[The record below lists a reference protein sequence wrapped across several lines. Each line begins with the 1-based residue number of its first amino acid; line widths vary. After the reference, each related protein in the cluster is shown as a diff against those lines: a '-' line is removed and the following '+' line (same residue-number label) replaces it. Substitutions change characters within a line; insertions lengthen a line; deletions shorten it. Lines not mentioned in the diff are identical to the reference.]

1 MEKGVTYG
9 RCAHKGDRMPRTTR
23 MDTEES
29 GDTVPRNVLT
39 RNLSSEEV
47 WTLKTTGMDVCM
59 ERRQRSTWH
68 LELA

>member
-1 MEKGVTYG
+1 
-9 RCAHKGDRMPRTTR
+9 

-29 GDTVPRNVLT
+29 DDTTPRNVLT
-39 RNLSSEEV
+39 RNLSREEV

-68 LELA
+68 LELAWSLHHFILLHLQENHSLLLLQ

>member
-1 MEKGVTYG
+1 
-9 RCAHKGDRMPRTTR
+9 

-29 GDTVPRNVLT
+29 NDTTPCNVLI
-39 RNLSSEEV
+39 RNLSGEEV
-47 WTLKTTGMDVCM
+47 WTLKTTGRDVCR

>member
-1 MEKGVTYG
+1 MS
-9 RCAHKGDRMPRTTR
+9 RTTR

-29 GDTVPRNVLT
+29 GDTTPRNVLT
-39 RNLSSEEV
+39 RNLSGEEV
-47 WTLKTTGMDVCM
+47 WTLKTSGRDVCR

>member
-1 MEKGVTYG
+1 
-9 RCAHKGDRMPRTTR
+9 

-29 GDTVPRNVLT
+29 GNMAPHNVLT
-39 RNLSSEEV
+39 RNLNGEEV
-47 WTLKTTGMDVCM
+47 WTLKTIGRDVCR